1 MKENGIHITK
11 GCSRVLGL
19 IHFWN
24 TTKTT
29 RFIYE
34 NAFWWFWEPLSTH
47 FIIWPSLCL
56 TEYWRLFALEE
67 KVYILKT
74 LFLTGKKVKIED
86 KEINQNR

>member
-1 MKENGIHITK
+1 MKKMTFILQMGAAEFMAWST
-11 GCSRVLGL
+11 
-19 IHFWN
+19 FWN

-34 NAFWWFWEPLSTH
+34 NASWWFWEPFGTH
-47 FIIWPSLCL
+47 FIIWLSLCL

-67 KVYILKT
+67 KAYILKT